1 MKLVLIVL
9 SGLLLVSGAAA
20 QDSAPTNA
28 PNSAQSS
35 QLAEI
40 PAGTALAVELSKGI
54 DSRKAKQGDPV
65 YARTT
70 QDMLSN
76 GKVVIPHDSKVTGHI
91 TEAQGR
97 PKGQKGDA
105 NSTIAIVFDQLAIKG
120 GPELPFHAS
129 IQAIGEP
136 LVTAPPIAGT
146 GIPAGGY
153 GGSVSAGGGYPGQAP
168 GSNPGNPPQSGT
180 RPTGTEPPDEPG
192 TGPQNS
198 TGYPGAISV
207 QSQGVIGLKGYA
219 LNSNDEASVI
229 SSTTENVKLEGGTQ
243 LILKAKQK

>member
-9 SGLLLVSGAAA
+9 TGLLVVSGAAA

-97 PKGQKGDA
+97 PKGQK
-105 NSTIAIVFDQLAIKG
+105 
-120 GPELPFHAS
+120 
-129 IQAIGEP
+129 
-136 LVTAPPIAGT
+136 
-146 GIPAGGY
+146 
-153 GGSVSAGGGYPGQAP
+153 
-168 GSNPGNPPQSGT
+168 
-180 RPTGTEPPDEPG
+180 
-192 TGPQNS
+192 
-198 TGYPGAISV
+198 
-207 QSQGVIGLKGYA
+207 
-219 LNSNDEASVI
+219 
-229 SSTTENVKLEGGTQ
+229 
-243 LILKAKQK
+243 